1 MSRYI
6 GYYFQAIVYNLEG
19 EARIVEGPQR
29 VSNVDIEVARYR
41 RTMIATFF
49 LLLLWHQLF
58 LWREKIEYL
67 TRYTA
72 SQTEYLIVKHRK
84 GKVEHI
90 KG

>member
-49 LLLLWHQLF
+49 LLLL
-58 LWREKIEYL
+58 
-67 TRYTA
+67 
-72 SQTEYLIVKHRK
+72 
-84 GKVEHI
+84 
-90 KG
+90 